1 VRRWP
6 GAAATLVIDVRRVNV
21 LVCASVPWAGFLP
34 SRARRLAAV
43 RLSTYVFSK
52 DFERTTP
59 FASATNV
66 PGQGTPRAR
75 GSQAMWAMTA
85 SPKALH
91 DTSFAPSISR
101 AKS

>member
-1 VRRWP
+1 
-6 GAAATLVIDVRRVNV
+6 VNV

-43 RLSTYVFSK
+43 RLSMYVFSK

-66 PGQGTPRAR
+66 PG
-75 GSQAMWAMTA
+75 
-85 SPKALH
+85 
-91 DTSFAPSISR
+91 
-101 AKS
+101 